1 MTLSFTAAGELRGEE
16 VCTVVLLP
24 HLTHTHTHTRAKQP
38 KNQGVTLA
46 GQGTGA

>member
-24 HLTHTHTHTRAKQP
+24 HLTHTHTRAKQP